1 MKPRS
6 YALLLALTLGTGVA
20 LVNAAP
26 QAAGPDAGAS
36 SMGMQDDAHGQ
47 NQRGQQVAP
56 PESFT
61 EESTRKMADGRVF
74 KHRIEQTVT
83 EGSFSRKEVMTNP
96 DGKTA
101 TRNVTTTFDKSK
113 RTWSRKMEGVGFD
126 GKAWSRSDEGDLPDP
141 QVRAQKP
148 ERRPA
153 DRKK

>member
-6 YALLLALTLGTGVA
+6 YALLLALTLGAGVA

-26 QAAGPDAGAS
+26 LAARPDAGAS
-36 SMGMQDDAHGQ
+36 PMGMQDDAHGQ
-47 NQRGQQVAP
+47 NQRGQQAAP

-83 EGSFSRKEVMTNP
+83 EGSFSRKEVLTNP

-113 RTWSRKMEGVGFD
+113 KTWSRKMEGVGFD
-126 GKAWSRSDEGDLPDP
+126 GKTWLRSDEGDIPDP
-141 QVRAQKP
+141 QARAAKP
-148 ERRPA
+148 ESRPA